1 MTRDDLYG
9 HYRRFYVPNNAT
21 LVIVGDVDA
30 DDVMGAV
37 TAHFGRLESR
47 DVGARV
53 HPAEPDQ
60 LGERRVT
67 IAKPGTTAYLK
78 IGFHGPSVM
87 DADFFPLL
95 VLDAALTGAK
105 GINLW
110 ASFRT
115 SPPQRST
122 RLYQALVNTG
132 LASAV
137 SAGMVPTQQP
147 FLYTI
152 SATATEGVE
161 LQRVEN
167 AALTALDRV
176 RGDGITPDELQKAKI
191 QLRARLVFEND
202 SITNIAHQLGYFET
216 IASWRLY
223 PTLDARIAAVTLDQV
238 AAVAAAR
245 LTPAN
250 RTIGWFKPQ

>member
-21 LVIVGDVDA
+21 LVIVGDVWTDE
-30 DDVMGAV
+30 VMRAV
-37 TAHFGRLESR
+37 NAHFGRLEPR
-47 DVGARV
+47 DVGPRA
-53 HPAEPDQ
+53 HPAEPEQ

-67 IAKPGTTAYLK
+67 ISKPGTTAYLK
-78 IGFHGPSVM
+78 IGFHGPSVT
-87 DADFFPLL
+87 DEDFFPLL

-115 SPPQRST
+115 PPPQRST

-147 FLYTI
+147 FLYTV
-152 SATATEGVE
+152 SATATEGIE
-161 LQRVEN
+161 LGRVED
-167 AALTALDRV
+167 AALVALDRV
-176 RGDGITPDELQKAKI
+176 RSEGITPDELQKAKT

-223 PTLDARIAAVTLDQV
+223 PTLASQIAAVTLDQV
-238 AAVAAAR
+238 DAVAATR
-245 LTPAN
+245 LTAAN
-250 RTIGWFKPQ
+250 RTVGWFKPQ